1 MGGRLFQ
8 ARRLEG
14 RLLTLRPGIP
24 PAEPLRLGD
33 RPASTLPLRGG
44 GGERQSPGMAQSSR
58 AGWAGFPQEQARD
71 QPGRLPVETEQS
83 EIWELAMCKRRGDSP
98 RALRE
103 CGVQWPKHRVFSSVR
118 APVCPQPWTGVL
130 GPPHAP
136 GCLSLVLSLKLPAD
150 LIWGLVQDP
159 HTWLAGSISLI
170 TSPTPLF
177 SILISLSLPPCLCLC
192 CLSLSVP
199 VSVSHLFV
207 SVSPIPP
214 CLSLSQSLGSISPT
228 HLTTLVHPKIA
239 PLDRSAQGAPWS

>member
-1 MGGRLFQ
+1 MRGRALAWPKAPALAGPAFP
-8 ARRLEG
+8 RS
-14 RLLTLRPGIP
+14 RPGISQAGCRWKP
-24 PAEPLRLGD
+24 
-33 RPASTLPLRGG
+33 
-44 GGERQSPGMAQSSR
+44 SSR
-58 AGWAGFPQEQARD
+58 KYGSWPCARD
-71 QPGRLPVETEQS
+71 GGT
-83 EIWELAMCKRRGDSP
+83 A
-98 RALRE
+98 RE
-103 CGVQWPKHRVFSSVR
+103 PFANVGCSGPNRVFSSVR